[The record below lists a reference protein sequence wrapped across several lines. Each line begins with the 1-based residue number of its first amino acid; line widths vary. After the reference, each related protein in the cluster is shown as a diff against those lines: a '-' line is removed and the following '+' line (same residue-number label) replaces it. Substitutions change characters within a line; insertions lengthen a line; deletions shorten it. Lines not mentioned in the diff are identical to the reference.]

1 MMGGT
6 ERKGCDGAW
15 SVMRAELTFGRVESL
30 DPPFTTASASEN
42 VAWFIR
48 AMIFSGELGPGDRLP
63 SGRDLS
69 ARLGISIVTLRLALK
84 ALEVAGYL
92 VTSRGA
98 RGGSRVNDLNALTRC
113 WTSWMRGK
121 ADEVDEICELRETIE
136 VKVAQL
142 AAERRSETELEAIEQ
157 ANTLLLAPGSS
168 VLRWNVAFHDALAH
182 AAHNRHL
189 QRAMVEVRG
198 ELFLPADMFLRE
210 HRVVELVAAHGAVL
224 DAVRARNADA
234 AAECMRSHLVDTR
247 AVIRQSVQE
256 SAEV

>member
-1 MMGGT
+1 
-6 ERKGCDGAW
+6 
-15 SVMRAELTFGRVESL
+15 MRAELTFGRVESL

-69 ARLGISIVTLRLALK
+69 ARLGVSIVTLRVALK

-98 RGGSRVNDLNALTRC
+98 RGGSRVNDLDALTRC
-113 WTSWMRGK
+113 WTSWMRDK
-121 ADEVDEICELRETIE
+121 AEEVDEICELRETIE
-136 VKVAQL
+136 VRIARL
-142 AAERRSETELEAIEQ
+142 AAERRTEAELEALDQ
-157 ANTLLLAPGSS
+157 ANTLLLATGSS

-189 QRAMVEVRG
+189 ERAMVEVRG
-198 ELFLPADMFLRE
+198 ELFLPVDTFLRE

-224 DAVRARNADA
+224 DAVRARDADA
-234 AAECMRSHLVDTR
+234 AAECMRAHLAETQT
-247 AVIRQSVQE
+247 AVRQSAQDTV
-256 SAEV
+256 AV